1 MVQWVK
7 QQRADHDKRALALR
21 PGRITVYRE
30 LLAKQRQ
37 GALATR
43 DAVALDGLRELLR
56 ISGGIPDDET
66 SPSTPPTE
74 ELEDRG

>member
-1 MVQWVK
+1 MDQQLK
-7 QQRADHDKRALALR
+7 QQREDHAERALVLR

-37 GALATR
+37 GALSPR

-56 ISGGIPDDET
+56 SSGGIPADEE
-66 SPSTPPTE
+66 PPATPTTE
-74 ELEDRG
+74 EIEDRG

>member
-7 QQRADHDKRALALR
+7 QRDEDHAARALVLR

-37 GALATR
+37 GALSTR
-43 DAVALDGLRELLR
+43 DAVALDGLRESLR
-56 ISGGIPDDET
+56 ISGGIPADEE
-66 SPSTPPTE
+66 PPATPTTE
-74 ELEDRG
+74 EIEDRG

>member
-1 MVQWVK
+1 MDQQLK
-7 QQRADHDKRALALR
+7 QQREDHAERALVLR

-30 LLAKQRQ
+30 LLAQQRQ
-37 GALATR
+37 GALSTR

-56 ISGGIPDDET
+56 SSGGIPDDEE
-66 SPSTPPTE
+66 PPATPTTE

>member
-7 QQRADHDKRALALR
+7 QRDDDRAARALALR

-37 GALATR
+37 GALSPR
-43 DAVALDGLRELLR
+43 DAVALDGLWELLR
-56 ISGGIPDDET
+56 NSGGIPDDEE
-66 SPSTPPTE
+66 SPATPTTE
-74 ELEDRG
+74 EIEDRG